1 MIASNRVKTRW
12 LMWTT
17 SAWHVKEYIRCHYRQ
32 MSLPSDKNLQMVHKE
47 ELNIVFDH
55 NWYNYSLLLFVVDEI
70 ESIGNSDQRLFLLNT
85 EY

>member
-1 MIASNRVKTRW
+1 MANVDNLCMACKRVDF
-12 LMWTT
+12 
-17 SAWHVKEYIRCHYRQ
+17 CHYRQ

-55 NWYNYSLLLFVVDEI
+55 NWYNYGLLLFVVDEI